1 MKTNALLVVAV
12 LLGLILAPDAKARAA
27 KIITRNASGDLAEV
41 DLPQRRLVLQS
52 VKLAKPLALVWDK
65 NTRIFLGSDAISA
78 SALARGQY
86 VRIGYRQPTFGSDYA
101 STIFII
107 SPGAASKPY
116 PSK

>member
-1 MKTNALLVVAV
+1 M
-12 LLGLILAPDAKARAA
+12 GLILALNSKAHASA
-27 KIITRNASGDLAEV
+27 MVTRNASGELAAV
-41 DLPQRRLVLQS
+41 DLPQKRLVLQS

-65 NTRIFLGSDAISA
+65 NTRIFLGSDPVSA

-116 PSK
+116 PSKKP